1 MRAAWQILALA
12 LLILGAA
19 AAGAQDAAQPPAAP
33 EGTQAPGAAPEAAP
47 TPPAQDGTQAPA
59 APEAA
64 PTPAQATGSF
74 GRPRF
79 MVYLFEAE
87 QDTLSAEEQ
96 FILYN
101 SILAAAAEA
110 NPDVVILE
118 SPDQSVPRTKE
129 GKEELAQRVKA
140 DSWLSVV
147 ASGGYGNLT
156 IQAETFDILRQE
168 TFGQE
173 IIRPGFVVDFRTI
186 SRGFWNGIV
195 TAIRTSYSR
204 VVDLSTLTVHGQPGS
219 ELAGVPGGPYHID
232 KTGTLVQK
240 IPYPSS
246 FQMRARVPGY
256 YDVQRPL
263 SLGIDPLEVD
273 LGQVKKPRFGAEVRL
288 SSFQFP
294 GVRFWVFILPAEV
307 FVRLGLTTQLFGLYP
322 IDNAANVLVV
332 GAPLSFLELDAGL
345 FISPAENLL
354 RFFVGAGGYLRFSH
368 PPAPGF
374 HIDSEAAP
382 GAITLSLGGEY
393 SPSRRLRF
401 VFEYEPAFILAS
413 NPQQF
418 INLTFVANSFPSGK
432 VPGYVVLPWGL
443 FDFRNF
449 YLGLRIDF

>member
-1 MRAAWQILALA
+1 VVVVRAARRILILV
-12 LLILGAA
+12 LLILVAA
-19 AAGAQDAAQPPAAP
+19 AVGAQETAQPAPAQETTQPAPAP
-33 EGTQAPGAAPEAAP
+33 ETTQ
-47 TPPAQDGTQAPA
+47 TPAPAQ
-59 APEAA
+59 EAVQ
-64 PTPAQATGSF
+64 PPAQATGSF

-79 MVYLFEAE
+79 MIYLFEGE
-87 QDTLSAEEQ
+87 QDTLSAEER
-96 FILYN
+96 FVLYN

-118 SPDQSVPRTKE
+118 SPDQNVPRTKE
-129 GKEELAQRVKA
+129 GKEELAQRVNA

-173 IIRPGFVVDFRTI
+173 VIRPGFIVDFRTI
-186 SRGFWNGIV
+186 SHGFWDGIV

-204 VVDLSTLTVHGQPGS
+204 VVDLSTLTVHGRPGS

-232 KTGTLVQK
+232 STGTLVQK

-273 LGQVKKPRFGAEVRL
+273 LGQVAKPRFGAEVRL

-294 GVRFWVFILPAEV
+294 GVRFWLFVLPAEV
-307 FVRLGLTTQLFGLYP
+307 FIRLGVTTQLFGLYP
-322 IDNAANVLVV
+322 IDNATNVLVV

-345 FISPAENLL
+345 FISPAENFL

-374 HIDSEAAP
+374 HIDSDAAP

-418 INLTFVANSFPSGK
+418 INLTFVANSFPSGN
-432 VPGYVVLPWGL
+432 VPGYVILPWGL

-449 YLGLRIDF
+449 YIGLRIDF

>member
-1 MRAAWQILALA
+1 MVVVRAARRILVLA

-19 AAGAQDAAQPPAAP
+19 AVGAQETALPAPAQETTQPAP
-33 EGTQAPGAAPEAAP
+33 APEAAQP
-47 TPPAQDGTQAPA
+47 APAQ
-59 APEAA
+59 EAVQ
-64 PTPAQATGSF
+64 PPAQATGSF

-79 MVYLFEAE
+79 MIYLFEGE
-87 QDTLSAEEQ
+87 QDTLSAEER
-96 FILYN
+96 FVLYN

-118 SPDQSVPRTKE
+118 SPDQNVPRTKE
-129 GKEELAQRVKA
+129 GKEELAQRVNA

-173 IIRPGFVVDFRTI
+173 VIRPGFIVDFRTI
-186 SRGFWNGIV
+186 SHGFWDGIV

-204 VVDLSTLTVHGQPGS
+204 VVDLSTLTVHGRPGS

-232 KTGTLVQK
+232 STGTLVQK

-273 LGQVKKPRFGAEVRL
+273 LGQVAKPRFGAEVRL

-294 GVRFWVFILPAEV
+294 GVRFWLFVLPAEV
-307 FVRLGLTTQLFGLYP
+307 FIRLGVTTQLFGLYP
-322 IDNAANVLVV
+322 IDNATNVLVV

-345 FISPAENLL
+345 FISPAENFL

-374 HIDSEAAP
+374 HIDSDAAP

-418 INLTFVANSFPSGK
+418 INLTFVANSFPSGH
-432 VPGYVVLPWGL
+432 VPGYVILPWGL
-443 FDFRNF
+443 FDLRNF
-449 YLGLRIDF
+449 YIGMRFDF

>member
-1 MRAAWQILALA
+1 MVVVCAARRILVLA
-12 LLILGAA
+12 LLVLAA
-19 AAGAQDAAQPPAAP
+19 AALGAQEAAQPVPAPDTTQAPEQSAAQAPAIQEPGAAQPEAPAQPPA
-33 EGTQAPGAAPEAAP
+33 QAPGP
-47 TPPAQDGTQAPA
+47 
-59 APEAA
+59 
-64 PTPAQATGSF
+64 F

-87 QDTLSAEEQ
+87 QDTLSAEER
-96 FILYN
+96 FVLYN

-118 SPDQSVPRTKE
+118 SPDQGVPQTKE
-129 GKEELAQRVKA
+129 AKEELAQRVNA
-140 DSWLSVV
+140 DSWLYVV
-147 ASGGYGNLT
+147 ASGGYSNLT

-186 SRGFWNGIV
+186 SQGFWSGIV

-204 VVDLSTLTVHGQPGS
+204 VVDLTTLTVHGQPGS
-219 ELAGVPGGPYHID
+219 ELAGIPGGPYHID

-246 FQMRARVPGY
+246 FQMRARASGY

-263 SLGIDPLEVD
+263 TLGIDPLELN
-273 LGQVKKPRFGAEVRL
+273 LGQVAKPRFGAEVRL

-294 GVRFWVFILPAEV
+294 GVRFWGYVLPAEL
-307 FVRLGLTTQLFGLYP
+307 FVRLGVTTQAFGLYP
-322 IDNAANVLVV
+322 IDNATNVVIV
-332 GAPLSFLELDAGL
+332 GSPLSMLELDAGF

-354 RFFVGAGGYLRFSH
+354 RFFVGAGGYLRFS
-368 PPAPGF
+368 GLR
-374 HIDSEAAP
+374 IDNQAAP

-418 INLTFVANSFPSGK
+418 INLSFVANSFPSGK
-432 VPGYVVLPWGL
+432 VPGYVMLPWGL
-443 FDFRNF
+443 FDLRNF
-449 YLGLRIDF
+449 YVGLRVDF